1 MWLAGFLH
9 KDNTQCYKMLGQVFS
24 LINLF
29 LSDIGRSQ
37 DSFCSYGWEISSR
50 IWGFQEIVGLCRIYL
65 LTTLLLICINNLPDY
80 DICNIPVFADEATL
94 YCKFT
99 LACDM
104 WQQLKLA
111 TESEYDLGDNGVELF
126 ILLLKVSLFLV
137 SFIKGG
143 WNCLE

>member
-1 MWLAGFLH
+1 
-9 KDNTQCYKMLGQVFS
+9 MLGQVFT
-24 LINLF
+24 LVNLF

-50 IWGFQEIVGLCRIYL
+50 IWGFQEILGLCRIYL
-65 LTTLLLICINNLPDY
+65 LTTLLLICINNLPNY

-126 ILLLKVSLFLV
+126 ILLLKVSNCFWCLSLKV
-137 SFIKGG
+137 GG
-143 WNCLE
+143 TALSENHL